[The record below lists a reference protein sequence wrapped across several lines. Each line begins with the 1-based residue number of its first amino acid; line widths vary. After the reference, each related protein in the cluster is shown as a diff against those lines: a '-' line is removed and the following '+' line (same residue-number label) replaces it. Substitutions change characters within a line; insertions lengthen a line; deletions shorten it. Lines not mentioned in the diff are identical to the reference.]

1 MMSNSTQNGNVRN
14 DSSGTAWPNN
24 RSQSTSISRTPRK
37 QQRQAAIDATDAQPE
52 SQQQAAEPWP
62 SLAGSTATAPA
73 IPTPHR
79 YGLRAR
85 RASRGSFSTPSRCG
99 RTASRQT
106 LQQTLQQRNNGNG
119 GGAAAIRIGFQL
131 DFGVLSQKADLRH
144 RKSINSIITAA
155 AAATNNTHV
164 NAHAHGFSHSH
175 SNGNTQ
181 FAMASGGKW
190 REEQVLV
197 ICPGSRTTMA
207 QLGCGELSPPHHRI
221 PTRMFRDVEDSNL
234 WRPYYTYKRVTT
246 IDGVENEEWV
256 EDVDEDKD
264 AVWPIEGGR
273 IVQMDA
279 FLAFLDHV
287 HGLLTTTYHN
297 TPIMLM
303 ASPQWTR
310 PDCEIIA
317 RYIFEKTKTPAL
329 CLIHSGI
336 ATQYGLKWPNMTVVD
351 IGYEKVDVTAIHDGR
366 VINHMDLGRPQ
377 PGRHISGGEVFTQ
390 KLQQLLTDK
399 GFSHDMA
406 EQLKKSGIC
415 EVLPYAPSQ
424 KDLVVLPVDT
434 PDAARSAAGPSKAG
448 AEPVAADSTTAD
460 GPAADV
466 PRIEEPS
473 RTEDVVMEDNDGADT
488 NVDDDGVLDVAT
500 IVTSG
505 QTKEFLAK
513 KEKEKEKEKGRPG
526 RKPKADK
533 EAEAAAAAR
542 PVRQPNSKKMRN
554 TFSYEEIIME
564 EVSKVVPVSVV
575 AEPTAMQGVESSS
588 AAEGV
593 PAAAA
598 PDVAPAAEPAAE
610 STAAPVTEG
619 LQTEKPAEPIS
630 DAAAAGSEAA
640 VDGANNSADA
650 NPLAPEAAAAA
661 AGTDN
666 EPVIKSEVKSEET
679 KVNGDG
685 NGTTLATVP
694 ESKPAEAV
702 NGNDSTKADDAAAA
716 NSNEPPELRPR
727 KIRREIEVGLERFL
741 FADRDEI
748 DRIVTTIYRTIQG
761 VEDMYMRPACW
772 DNLVFVGNGS
782 RLRGLKDNI
791 LQTLHARHIISPS
804 TATMFT
810 SELPS
815 NVATPAGT
823 GAQTPVGSFAGAPH
837 QLSTSS
843 VNPLLQAATT
853 ASTFGIP
860 GRDNNNTIQVATGS
874 TPAVGSEAAGPASG
888 HHFHSQTPTSI
899 KTIALPTYLSEWSKN
914 GFEEAMFLGAQVA
927 SRIAF
932 CLHSNMDA
940 QAIEAQ
946 KSMSLSRVDY
956 K

>member
-1 MMSNSTQNGNVRN
+1 MMANNTQNGHSDNA
-14 DSSGTAWPNN
+14 GPNN
-24 RSQSTSISRTPRK
+24 RKQNTSSVRTPRK
-37 QQRQAAIDATDAQPE
+37 QPRQAAIDAEDAQP
-52 SQQQAAEPWP
+52 AEPWP
-62 SLAGSTATAPA
+62 SLIGSTATGHENAT
-73 IPTPHR
+73 PTPHR

-106 LQQTLQQRNNGNG
+106 LQQTLQQRNNGSGNG
-119 GGAAAIRIGFQL
+119 GGAATIRIGFQL
-131 DFGVLSQKADLRH
+131 DFGVLSQKADLCH
-144 RKSINSIITAA
+144 RKDINSILRAA
-155 AAATNNTHV
+155 AAAHDTYI
-164 NAHAHGFSHSH
+164 HAYGYSHSH
-175 SNGNTQ
+175 SNGHSNQNTQ

-221 PTRMFRDVEDSNL
+221 PTRMFRDEEDPNL

-256 EDVDEDKD
+256 EDVDEDKG

-310 PDCEIIA
+310 PDCETIA

-390 KLQQLLTDK
+390 KLQQLLADK
-399 GFSHDMA
+399 NFSHDMA

-424 KDLVVLPVDT
+424 KNLVVLPVET
-434 PDAARSAAGPSKAG
+434 PDAARSAAAPSKVG
-448 AEPVAADSTTAD
+448 GESGAADSTTAD
-460 GPAADV
+460 GSAADV

-473 RTEDVVMEDNDGADT
+473 RAEDVVMDDNEGMDT

-513 KEKEKEKEKGRPG
+513 KEKEKEKGRPG

-564 EVSKVVPVSVV
+564 EVSKAVPVSVV
-575 AEPTAMQGVESSS
+575 EPESTAMQGVESSG
-588 AAEGV
+588 AAKGV

-598 PDVAPAAEPAAE
+598 PDAAPMAEPAAE
-610 STAAPVTEG
+610 STPVAEG
-619 LQTEKPAEPIS
+619 LQAEKPAEPAS
-630 DAAAAGSEAA
+630 NVAAVGSEAA
-640 VDGANNSADA
+640 VDGAN
-650 NPLAPEAAAAA
+650 PAPEAAAAA
-661 AGTDN
+661 ATGTDN

-679 KVNGDG
+679 NANG
-685 NGTTLATVP
+685 NGNDATLATIP
-694 ESKPAEAV
+694 DSKPAEAINGS
-702 NGNDSTKADDAAAA
+702 NGNDGAAAD
-716 NSNEPPELRPR
+716 SNEPPELRPR

-853 ASTFGIP
+853 ASTFGVPVP
-860 GRDNNNTIQVATGS
+860 GRDSNSIQVATGS

-956 K
+956 NEHGPKGIRTHSMLS

>member
-1 MMSNSTQNGNVRN
+1 
-14 DSSGTAWPNN
+14 
-24 RSQSTSISRTPRK
+24 
-37 QQRQAAIDATDAQPE
+37 
-52 SQQQAAEPWP
+52 
-62 SLAGSTATAPA
+62 
-73 IPTPHR
+73 
-79 YGLRAR
+79 
-85 RASRGSFSTPSRCG
+85 
-99 RTASRQT
+99 
-106 LQQTLQQRNNGNG
+106 
-119 GGAAAIRIGFQL
+119 
-131 DFGVLSQKADLRH
+131 
-144 RKSINSIITAA
+144 
-155 AAATNNTHV
+155 
-164 NAHAHGFSHSH
+164 
-175 SNGNTQ
+175 
-181 FAMASGGKW
+181 MASGGKW
-190 REEQVLV
+190 REEQILI

-207 QLGCGELSPPHHRI
+207 QLGCGELSPPAHRI
-221 PTRMFRDVEDSNL
+221 PTRMFRDDEDPQQ
-234 WRPYYTYKRVTT
+234 WRPYYTYKRTRV

-310 PDCEIIA
+310 PDCETIA

-336 ATQYGLKWPNMTVVD
+336 ATQYGLKWPNMTVID

-366 VINHMDLGRPQ
+366 VINHMDLGSPQ

-390 KLQQLLTDK
+390 KLQKLLKSKD
-399 GFSHDMA
+399 FNHDMA

-415 EVLPYAPSQ
+415 EVLPYAPTLKSLMELPAESPSNASQ
-424 KDLVVLPVDT
+424 SQSRST
-434 PDAARSAAGPSKAG
+434 GGAAAEQGAAT
-448 AEPVAADSTTAD
+448 ADST
-460 GPAADV
+460 AAASAEV
-466 PRIEEPS
+466 PRINEPS
-473 RTEDVVMEDNDGADT
+473 DVAMEENDGPDT
-488 NVDDDGVLDVAT
+488 NIDDDGVLDVAS

-513 KEKEKEKEKGRPG
+513 KEKEKEKGKPG
-526 RKPKADK
+526 RKSNKEK
-533 EAEAAAAAR
+533 EAEAAAQAR

-554 TFSYEEIIME
+554 TFSYEEIVME
-564 EVSKVVPVSVV
+564 EVPKEVPAPAPAPAPVSM
-575 AEPTAMQGVESSS
+575 PIHMQGVESSNGG
-588 AAEGV
+588 E
-593 PAAAA
+593 
-598 PDVAPAAEPAAE
+598 APASEPAPEPAAQGTE
-610 STAAPVTEG
+610 ADADVKPPAPV
-619 LQTEKPAEPIS
+619 
-630 DAAAAGSEAA
+630 
-640 VDGANNSADA
+640 
-650 NPLAPEAAAAA
+650 
-661 AGTDN
+661 GTDDVPPS
-666 EPVIKSEVKSEET
+666 EPLVKTEES

-685 NGTTLATVP
+685 NGNENTVD
-694 ESKPAEAV
+694 SKPAEVV
-702 NGNDSTKADDAAAA
+702 NGNQTNVDTDNA
-716 NSNEPPELRPR
+716 EPPELRPKR
-727 KIRREIEVGLERFL
+727 IRRDVEVGLERFL

-748 DRIVTTIYRTIQG
+748 DRIVNTIYRTIQG

-791 LQTLHARHIISPS
+791 LQTLNARHLISPS

-815 NVATPAGT
+815 NVATPVGT
-823 GAQTPVGSFAGAPH
+823 GSQTPIGSFNGAPH
-837 QLSTSS
+837 QLSSS
-843 VNPLLQAATT
+843 GVNPLLQAATT
-853 ASTFGIP
+853 AATFGIP
-860 GRDNNNTIQVATGS
+860 GRDTIQVATGS
-874 TPAVGSEAAGPASG
+874 TPMVGSEAAGPASG

-927 SRIAF
+927 ARIAF

-956 K
+956 NEHGPKGVRTHSMLS

>member
-1 MMSNSTQNGNVRN
+1 
-14 DSSGTAWPNN
+14 
-24 RSQSTSISRTPRK
+24 
-37 QQRQAAIDATDAQPE
+37 
-52 SQQQAAEPWP
+52 
-62 SLAGSTATAPA
+62 
-73 IPTPHR
+73 
-79 YGLRAR
+79 
-85 RASRGSFSTPSRCG
+85 
-99 RTASRQT
+99 
-106 LQQTLQQRNNGNG
+106 
-119 GGAAAIRIGFQL
+119 
-131 DFGVLSQKADLRH
+131 
-144 RKSINSIITAA
+144 
-155 AAATNNTHV
+155 
-164 NAHAHGFSHSH
+164 
-175 SNGNTQ
+175 
-181 FAMASGGKW
+181 MASGGKW

-221 PTRMFRDVEDSNL
+221 PTRMFRDDEDSNL
-234 WRPYYTYKRVTT
+234 WRPYYTYRRVTT

-256 EDVDEDKD
+256 EDVDEDKG

-310 PDCEIIA
+310 PDCETIA

-336 ATQYGLKWPNMTVVD
+336 ATQYGLKWPNMTVID

-390 KLQQLLTDK
+390 KLQQLLADK

-415 EVLPYAPSQ
+415 EVLPYAPAQ
-424 KDLVVLPVDT
+424 KKLVVLPVDA
-434 PDAARSAAGPSKAG
+434 PDAARAAAPSAA
-448 AEPVAADSTTAD
+448 AEPTTTTTD
-460 GPAADV
+460 GPAAADVV

-473 RTEDVVMEDNDGADT
+473 RTDDVAMDDNEGVDT
-488 NVDDDGVLDVAT
+488 TVDDDGVLDVAS

-513 KEKEKEKEKGRPG
+513 KEKEKEKGRPG

-554 TFSYEEIIME
+554 TFWYEAIVME
-564 EVSKVVPVSVV
+564 EVSKAVPVPAAEPV
-575 AEPTAMQGVESSS
+575 AEPETAMQGVESGAA
-588 AAEGV
+588 AAEGL
-593 PAAAA
+593 PTEK
-598 PDVAPAAEPAAE
+598 AAEAAN
-610 STAAPVTEG
+610 
-619 LQTEKPAEPIS
+619 
-630 DAAAAGSEAA
+630 SEAA
-640 VDGANNSADA
+640 GDA
-650 NPLAPEAAAAA
+650 NPPAATTT
-661 AGTDN
+661 TDN
-666 EPVIKSEVKSEET
+666 EPVIKSEVKSEEG
-679 KVNGDG
+679 KVNGDS
-685 NGTTLATVP
+685 NNSTTKT
-694 ESKPAEAV
+694 
-702 NGNDSTKADDAAAA
+702 DDANANDAA
-716 NSNEPPELRPR
+716 NDPPELRPR

-748 DRIVTTIYRTIQG
+748 DRIVATIYRTIQG

-804 TATMFT
+804 TATMFS

-823 GAQTPVGSFAGAPH
+823 GAQTPVGSFAH
-837 QLSTSS
+837 QQLSSSS

-853 ASTFGIP
+853 ASTFGVNINS
-860 GRDNNNTIQVATGS
+860 NNSNIAVQGS
-874 TPAVGSEAAGPASG
+874 TPMVGSEAAGPASG

-956 K
+956 NEHGPKGIRTHSMLS

>member
-1 MMSNSTQNGNVRN
+1 MRH
-14 DSSGTAWPNN
+14 
-24 RSQSTSISRTPRK
+24 RSIFRTPRK
-37 QQRQAAIDATDAQPE
+37 QGSQDEVESQAVDQEQQQQNHSQNSIGSSLVRSASRTATD
-52 SQQQAAEPWP
+52 
-62 SLAGSTATAPA
+62 LLSTHAHAT
-73 IPTPHR
+73 PTPHR

-85 RASRGSFSTPSRCG
+85 RASRGSFSTPSRCR
-99 RTASRQT
+99 RTASRQHQH
-106 LQQTLQQRNNGNG
+106 QQHNRLTTPTKTSGS
-119 GGAAAIRIGFQL
+119 GAAAIRTGSPTSY
-131 DFGVLSQKADLRH
+131 GVVHWKSDSLHRH
-144 RKSINSIITAA
+144 PYSRNYTS
-155 AAATNNTHV
+155 HH
-164 NAHAHGFSHSH
+164 NASASHSSKNNANT
-175 SNGNTQ
+175 SNP

-207 QLGCGELSPPHHRI
+207 QLGCGELSPPAHRI
-221 PTRMFRDVEDSNL
+221 PTRMFRDEEDRQQ
-234 WRPYYTYKRVTT
+234 WRPYHTYKRTRVV
-246 IDGVENEEWV
+246 DGVEHEEWV

-287 HGLLTTTYHN
+287 HSLLTTTYHN

-310 PDCEIIA
+310 PDCETIA

-336 ATQYGLKWPNMTVVD
+336 ATQYGLKWPNMTVID

-377 PGRHISGGEVFTQ
+377 PGRHISGGEVFTR
-390 KLQQLLTDK
+390 KLQQLLESK
-399 GFSHDMA
+399 GFNHDMA

-415 EVLPYAPSQ
+415 EVLPYAPTL
-424 KDLVVLPVDT
+424 KKLVELPVDAS
-434 PDAARSAAGPSKAG
+434 DAKHPHSQSHSAGLGAESASAA
-448 AEPVAADSTTAD
+448 AADGQS
-460 GPAADV
+460 V
-466 PRIEEPS
+466 PRISEPS
-473 RTEDVVMEDNDGADT
+473 RTEDVAMEDNDGLDT
-488 NVDDDGVLDVAT
+488 NIDDDGVLDVAS

-513 KEKEKEKEKGRPG
+513 KEKEKERGKPG
-526 RKPKADK
+526 RKPKDK
-533 EAEAAAAAR
+533 EADAAAQAR
-542 PVRQPNSKKMRN
+542 PVRQPNSKKLRN
-554 TFSYEEIIME
+554 TFTYEEIIME
-564 EVSKVVPVSVV
+564 EVPKEVPAPIPAPAPAPVPV
-575 AEPTAMQGVESSS
+575 PMQGVEGSV
-588 AAEGV
+588 AAV
-593 PAAAA
+593 PAPAPAPAPVPATESATEPSTIPTEGSQTDKAA
-598 PDVAPAAEPAAE
+598 PA
-610 STAAPVTEG
+610 
-619 LQTEKPAEPIS
+619 
-630 DAAAAGSEAA
+630 SEAA
-640 VDGANNSADA
+640 VEGEAVTGVTNGVDSKPPAPAAADGAAS
-650 NPLAPEAAAAA
+650 L
-661 AGTDN
+661 
-666 EPVIKSEVKSEET
+666 PVIKSE
-679 KVNGDG
+679 
-685 NGTTLATVP
+685 
-694 ESKPAEAV
+694 ESAV
-702 NGNDSTKADDAAAA
+702 NGNGTAVAAESKPVEIVSDSQNNGDSAKAAD
-716 NSNEPPELRPR
+716 EPPELRPKR
-727 KIRREIEVGLERFL
+727 IRREVEVGLERFL

-748 DRIVTTIYRTIQG
+748 DRIVSTIYRTIQG

-791 LQTLHARHIISPS
+791 LQTLNARHLISPS

-823 GAQTPVGSFAGAPH
+823 GSQTPVGSFSGAPH
-837 QLSTSS
+837 QLSSS
-843 VNPLLQAATT
+843 GVNPLLQAATT
-853 ASTFGIP
+853 ASTFGVA
-860 GRDNNNTIQVATGS
+860 GRDTIQVATGS
-874 TPAVGSEAAGPASG
+874 TPMVGSEAAGPASG

-927 SRIAF
+927 ARIAF